1 MLTKVIFN
9 KQTRKLTNELTK
21 ESSVNLL
28 SLSEAKILESLIEEN
43 AGCSREALLA
53 VAWQGRVVTGT
64 SLNVAINNIRKLTK
78 EVGGPNPIDAIRGFG
93 YKLSEQIVFTL
104 NDATA
109 NIQAEK
115 PLNKQTKNEVN
126 KQSILTIYRERLPLL
141 LVNIGLLIV
150 IINLIKL
157 YFKL

>member
-1 MLTKVIFN
+1 MLIRVTFN
-9 KQTRKLTNELTK
+9 KQTRKLTNELTG

-28 SLSEAKILESLIEEN
+28 SLSEIKILESLIEEQ
-43 AGCSREALLA
+43 AGCSREMLLDA
-53 VAWQGRVVTGT
+53 AWKGRVVTGT

-93 YKLSEQIVFTL
+93 YKLSEQVVFTL
-104 NDATA
+104 GDTTA
-109 NIQAEK
+109 SIQTEK
-115 PLNKQTKNEVN
+115 TLNKQTKNVIN
-126 KQSILTIYRERLPLL
+126 KEPVLSVYLAKLPLL

-157 YFKL
+157 YF